1 VKLPFNYNTE
11 AVRPPPPAGE
21 RDDNAPVAAFQTPDS
36 GARPRPA
43 IDRSVLGEWLDG
55 DDAAINEL
63 LVVFRDSV
71 FAEQAKMRDC
81 LEANGAPGGLPDY
94 ASAAH
99 RLRGAALSMGARAL
113 AEVAGTLSAAA
124 IAQNEDACRV
134 GLSLLETHIRL
145 VANEI
150 PGAGGALDDCP
161 PRA

>member
-1 VKLPFNYNTE
+1 MRFPFIHSD
-11 AVRPPPPAGE
+11 ASRPRPPARQREAGV
-21 RDDNAPVAAFQTPDS
+21 PVAAFETPD
-36 GARPRPA
+36 GAGRPKPA

-63 LVVFRDSV
+63 LAVFRDSV
-71 FAEQAKMRDC
+71 FAEQAKMRDA
-81 LEANGAPGGLPDY
+81 LVPGGLVEY

-150 PGAGGALDDCP
+150 PGPSAALDGP
-161 PRA
+161 PPPA

>member
-1 VKLPFNYNTE
+1 MCRGRARRRGNARLTLPSRRSRRRTTADAPNPQST
-11 AVRPPPPAGE
+11 VR
-21 RDDNAPVAAFQTPDS
+21 
-36 GARPRPA
+36 
-43 IDRSVLGEWLDG
+43 VLGEWLDG

-63 LVVFRDSV
+63 LAVFRDSV
-71 FAEQAKMRDC
+71 FAEQAKMRDA
-81 LEANGAPGGLPDY
+81 LVPGGLPEY

-124 IAQNEDACRV
+124 IAQNDDACRV

-150 PGAGGALDDCP
+150 PGAALDSP
-161 PRA
+161 PAQT